1 MSPWK
6 EDKATKFLQNWIEK
20 NFICYQVSYVSQK
33 SEIYN
38 LHGNEK
44 WQHDNDMA

>member
-20 NFICYQVSYVSQK
+20 NFICYQKKKIQK
-33 SEIYN
+33 IDI
-38 LHGNEK
+38 K
-44 WQHDNDMA
+44 KC